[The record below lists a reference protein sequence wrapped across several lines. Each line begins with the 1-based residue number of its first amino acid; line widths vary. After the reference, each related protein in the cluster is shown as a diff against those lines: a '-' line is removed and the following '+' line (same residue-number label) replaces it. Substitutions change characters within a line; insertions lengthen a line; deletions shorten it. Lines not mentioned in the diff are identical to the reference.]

1 MSLAR
6 RPPAAAAASP
16 PLTRACLFL
25 AYSAIRSG
33 GPRERAPRLAGAHR
47 AALARPSAAQT
58 PSQVPSGRF
67 VARDLPPCGARRKPE
82 AAARVALARHSTSL
96 CRATSRG
103 ALHALA
109 AFARR
114 PAPPPGAPHAPAWR
128 AIGETAACSR
138 GPLAASYTSMP
149 RLGMLRVHSGRPLE
163 RAPRLARA
171 HRAALACPSATRIPS
186 PVPSGRFIAC
196 DLPPY
201 AARDANQRQLL
212 ESIERDP
219 LLRRA
224 ERHPGAPYMRWPPSP
239 GALLLRH
246 SSGRPLESAPRTL
259 LGLTGPLYCS
269 APLEP
274 RATRSASPEQ

>member
-47 AALARPSAAQT
+47 AALARPSATQT

-82 AAARVALARHSTSL
+82 AAARAALARHSTSL

-138 GPLAASYTSMP
+138 SPLAASYTSMP
-149 RLGMLRVHSGRPLE
+149 RLGMLRVRSGRPLE

-171 HRAALACPSATRIPS
+171 HRAALACPSAAQTPS
-186 PVPSGRFIAC
+186 QVPSGRLIAR
-196 DLPPY
+196 DLPPCGTRRKPEA
-201 AARDANQRQLL
+201 AARVY
-212 ESIERDP
+212 
-219 LLRRA
+219 RA
-224 ERHPGAPYMRWPPSP
+224 RPPTP
-239 GALLLRH
+239 
-246 SSGRPLESAPRTL
+246 P
-259 LGLTGPLYCS
+259 C
-269 APLEP
+269 
-274 RATRSASPEQ
+274 